1 MAHRIQRNRR
11 RASNRLIGKIRH
23 KQLLDNVLAL
33 DRQVIEASMR
43 TYGIPVRERLR
54 MRAENRRLHR
64 ALKRIRFGGKAYV

>member
-1 MAHRIQRNRR
+1 MAHRIQRDQRR
-11 RASNRLIGKIRH
+11 GSNRLIGKIRH

-43 TYGIPVRERLR
+43 SYGIPVRERLR

-64 ALKRIRFGGKAYV
+64 ALKRIRFGGNAYV